1 MMTSGP
7 ILSALIR
14 FTLPILF
21 SLFLQALYGAVDL
34 WMVGKFATNA
44 DVSAVTTGSQT
55 MQIVNALVIGLSLG
69 ITVMV
74 GRRMGARDD
83 EGAARVVGASL
94 WLFTGLAALISL
106 ILVTGAV
113 ALAAGL
119 NAPQS
124 AFGATVEY
132 LRICGAGVVFIVFFN
147 LLTGLFT
154 GLGDSK
160 TPLIFVGV
168 AAVANMAGDYW
179 LVAILHAG
187 AAGAARAT
195 VGSQCLSVL
204 TALLFLRKKLPFKM
218 AARHL
223 AFDGRLI
230 AGILKLGFPIA
241 LQNACNEL
249 SYLLIIGFVNVMGV
263 VASSGV
269 GIAEKLVMFIL
280 LIPTAFMLAIS
291 AFVAHNRGAGLDER
305 AGRVLVT
312 GLFACLAIGSVMS
325 YLSFFE
331 GPRLALLFINDPAVI
346 VAAAEFLKATS
357 IECFFFAMTYP
368 VIGYLM
374 GYDRTAFVMV
384 QGMIAIF
391 TVRIPYAWWA
401 STKPEPELFDVGLAT
416 GLAAMAMTVMCMGY
430 WGWMRRRTREERG
443 TSSSSVS

>member
-21 SLFLQALYGAVDL
+21 SLFLQTLYGAVDL

-74 GRRMGARDD
+74 WRRMGARDD
-83 EGAARVVGASL
+83 QGASL
-94 WLFTGLAALISL
+94 WLFKGVAALISL

-187 AAGAARAT
+187 AAGVAWAT

-223 AFDGRLI
+223 A
-230 AGILKLGFPIA
+230 
-241 LQNACNEL
+241 
-249 SYLLIIGFVNVMGV
+249 
-263 VASSGV
+263 
-269 GIAEKLVMFIL
+269 
-280 LIPTAFMLAIS
+280 
-291 AFVAHNRGAGLDER
+291 
-305 AGRVLVT
+305 
-312 GLFACLAIGSVMS
+312 
-325 YLSFFE
+325 
-331 GPRLALLFINDPAVI
+331 
-346 VAAAEFLKATS
+346 
-357 IECFFFAMTYP
+357 
-368 VIGYLM
+368 
-374 GYDRTAFVMV
+374 
-384 QGMIAIF
+384 
-391 TVRIPYAWWA
+391 
-401 STKPEPELFDVGLAT
+401 
-416 GLAAMAMTVMCMGY
+416 
-430 WGWMRRRTREERG
+430 
-443 TSSSSVS
+443 